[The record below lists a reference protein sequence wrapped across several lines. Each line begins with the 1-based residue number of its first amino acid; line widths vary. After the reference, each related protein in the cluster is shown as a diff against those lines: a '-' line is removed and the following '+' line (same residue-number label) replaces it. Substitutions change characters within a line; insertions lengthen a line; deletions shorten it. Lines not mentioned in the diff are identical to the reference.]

1 MFSEAATPRPGRPS
15 VYERAVGD
23 ELKRM
28 PPVLQLYFGPIADGC
43 AGVGHGVYDEAG
55 YCGPRWLRP
64 VMRLI
69 AGRGVMFPEDG
80 TDVPFVITNTPR
92 PDGSLRGERDFLFAT
107 ARRRMVDAMTSA
119 RPGEIVDRLGRR
131 GALEIRL
138 RAEADTTG
146 MRLRSTGIA
155 ARLGALRLPL
165 PPVARVMVTETSDP
179 ADAAAQR
186 VDVRV
191 RAWLV
196 GELFRYHGSFTY
208 RIRQLDGKPGW
219 SVVPPA

>member
-1 MFSEAATPRPGRPS
+1 

-131 GALEIRL
+131 GVLEIRL

-179 ADAAAQR
+179 RGCRGATCRREGAGLARGGALPSPRLVHVPHPATRREDR
-186 VDVRV
+186 LER
-191 RAWLV
+191 RAPC
-196 GELFRYHGSFTY
+196 
-208 RIRQLDGKPGW
+208 LD
-219 SVVPPA
+219 